1 MTRTTVLSTR
11 ALGRAALARQSL
23 LDRSDVPVL
32 DAVAHLGGLQAQEP
46 QEPFVGLWSRLRAFD
61 PAALSDLLTGRHVVR
76 THLMRRTVHLV
87 TADDALAWRARH
99 NAMLRQRVLG
109 TYRRELDGVDLDEL
123 AAAGRAVMADG
134 EPRSM
139 GELARAVAGRWP
151 EPGPRALGEMLIAAL
166 LPTAQMPPRGLWRT
180 RAGVRNVLLSS
191 WLGREIDPLPPDGS
205 GPDGSG
211 PAGSDPV
218 GQALVRRYLAAFGPA
233 ASADLRAWCGLAG
246 LPAAVAAMRE
256 ELVTFRDERGRELL
270 DLPGAPRPDP
280 DTPAPVRFLPAFD
293 NAVLGYHDRG
303 RIIDDTHRGLSV
315 TGARLVLV
323 DGRTA
328 ATWTV
333 EDGTVR
339 VAPLRGFSRSERAAV
354 AEEGRALASFLSED
368 DSDRVEVD
376 AAS

>member
-61 PAALSDLLTGRHVVR
+61 PAALSDLLTGRQVVR

-87 TADDALAWRARH
+87 TAEDALAWRARH
-99 NAMLRQRVLG
+99 NAMLRRRVLG

-151 EPGPRALGEMLIAAL
+151 EPGPRALGEMLVAAL
-166 LPTAQMPPRGLWRT
+166 LPTAQMPPRGLWRA

-211 PAGSDPV
+211 PAGADPV
-218 GQALVRRYLAAFGPA
+218 GQAMVRRYLAAFGPA

-246 LPAAVAAMRE
+246 LSAAVAAMRE

-270 DLPGAPRPDP
+270 DLPDAPRPAP

-303 RIIDDTHRGLSV
+303 RIIDDAHRGLSV

-368 DSDRVEVD
+368 DSDRVEVE
-376 AAS
+376 AAP